1 MENNAGLRG
10 SKGLDKLKKY
20 IAAAEDF
27 KIVTADISKEIESIE
42 ESFGNRKHNLQEG
55 VRRAQATRPE
65 MAKQDQEAR
74 SRQQPANLNPVN
86 LNLDGGKV
94 VVGLGLPSSLPN
106 NLARLLAAPMLAAP
120 VAHNNKHLLSS
131 SYF

>member
-1 MENNAGLRG
+1 LENNAGLRG

-27 KIVTADISKEIESIE
+27 KIVTADIIKEIESIE
-42 ESFGNRKHNLQEG
+42 ESFWKP
-55 VRRAQATRPE
+55 QATRPE

-94 VVGLGLPSSLPN
+94 VVGLGLPIRLTN
-106 NLARLLAAPMLAAP
+106 NLARIVSTPILAAP
-120 VAHNNKHLLSS
+120 AHNNKHLLSS